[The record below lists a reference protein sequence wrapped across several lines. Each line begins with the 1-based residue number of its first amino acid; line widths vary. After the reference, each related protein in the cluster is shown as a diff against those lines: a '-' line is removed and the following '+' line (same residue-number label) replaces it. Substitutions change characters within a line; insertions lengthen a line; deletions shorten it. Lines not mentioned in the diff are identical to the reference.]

1 MNNPFIETDNSN
13 NNIEY
18 NLTITNNA
26 INHLEKIFAN
36 EENKVFRII
45 VSGGGCSGFQYK
57 FDIDKE
63 FDKKK
68 DFTIKTNGITVA
80 IDKKSL
86 EFINNGEVDFIN
98 SLTGQYFTINNPNA
112 KSSCGCG
119 TSFSI

>member
-1 MNNPFIETDNSN
+1 MNNPFIEEDNSN

-18 NLTITNNA
+18 KLTITNDA
-26 INHLEKIFAN
+26 INRLKKIFA
-36 EENKVFRII
+36 EEKNKVFRII

-57 FDIDKE
+57 FDIDKK
-63 FDKKK
+63 FDKEK
-68 DFTIKTNGITVA
+68 DFTIKIDEITVA

-119 TSFSI
+119 TSFSV

>member
-18 NLTITNNA
+18 KLTITNNA
-26 INHLEKIFAN
+26 INRLKKIFAK
-36 EENKVFRII
+36 EKSKVFRII

-57 FDIDKE
+57 FDIDKKFNKE
-63 FDKKK
+63 K
-68 DFTIKTNGITVA
+68 DFTIKIDEITVA

>member
-1 MNNPFIETDNSN
+1 MNNPFIETDDSN

-26 INHLEKIFAN
+26 INHLEKIFAD

-45 VSGGGCSGFQYK
+45 VFGGGCSGYQYK
-57 FDIDKE
+57 FDIDKK
-63 FDKKK
+63 FDEKK

>member
-1 MNNPFIETDNSN
+1 MNNPFIETDDSN

-26 INHLEKIFAN
+26 INHLEKIFAD

-57 FDIDKE
+57 FDIDKK
-63 FDKKK
+63 FDEKK

>member
-26 INHLEKIFAN
+26 INHLEKIFAD